1 MLLII
6 KHWKK
11 SLVTINGQ
19 LKSEHRVAAGTRKFM
34 NTTYTPNTQ
43 TPFHEG
49 KCLILLHVI
58 AKEGYFIIQN
68 THLEIGFSLVKSL
81 FMHNQVTILLTKCFV
96 GLF

>member
-1 MLLII
+1 M
-6 KHWKK
+6 
-11 SLVTINGQ
+11 TINGQ

-58 AKEGYFIIQN
+58 AKKGYFIIQN
-68 THLEIGFSLVKSL
+68 THLKIGFSLVKSL
-81 FMHNQVTILLTKCFV
+81 YAQSSYYFTNKVFCLPVLKD
-96 GLF
+96 